1 MMSLIIEN
9 LMNWLLFN
17 SSKDKEL
24 NINNNNINNVNS
36 ISTVSNTN
44 NIDNII
50 KEYNDRVIRN
60 DGLNSFNNVTCFHS
74 LSYSCLTY
82 IANYLNTAEFILY
95 MLLFRSKDVRS
106 IMLLCRT
113 SLLILPTFTS
123 FDNCVFDMV
132 SLSRY

>member
-1 MMSLIIEN
+1 MSLIIEN

-24 NINNNNINNVNS
+24 NISNNNINNANS
-36 ISTVSNTN
+36 ISTIGNTNN

-50 KEYNDRVIRN
+50 KKYNDRVIRN
-60 DGLNSFNNVTCFHS
+60 DGLNSFNVTCFQS

-82 IANYLNTAEFILY
+82 IANYLNTGEFIQFL
-95 MLLFRSKDVRS
+95 MLFKSKDVRS

-113 SLLILPTFTS
+113 TLILPTVAT
-123 FDNCVFDMV
+123 FDNNVFDMV
-132 SLSRY
+132 SISRY